1 MLEKTAKQR
10 YLNLLKK
17 VNIKACD
24 ECSEFWNN
32 VVFCK
37 LDLDNKVEAFIGYL
51 LTDFI
56 TDKITDTS
64 SDYAGQM
71 INYDHPEEDYANL
84 AMDTAKL
91 YKVAVENAYC
101 EYLDHKDE
109 IEKIDLKD
117 LKDYLDT
124 EDFYDMDSDIEGWNM
139 IYNAPYLDALSD
151 KDKKVLD
158 DLLAKF
164 N

>member
-1 MLEKTAKQR
+1 MLKKDAKQR
-10 YLNLLKK
+10 YLDLLKK

-37 LDLDNKVEAFIGYL
+37 LDLNNKMEAFIGYL

-71 INYDHPEEDYANL
+71 ITYDHPEEDYAKL
-84 AMDTAKL
+84 AMDTARL
-91 YKVAVENAYC
+91 YKVA
-101 EYLDHKDE
+101 
-109 IEKIDLKD
+109 LKM
-117 LKDYLDT
+117 L
-124 EDFYDMDSDIEGWNM
+124 IVN
-139 IYNAPYLDALSD
+139 I
-151 KDKKVLD
+151 
-158 DLLAKF
+158 
-164 N
+164 

>member
-1 MLEKTAKQR
+1 MLEKDAKQK
-10 YLNLLKK
+10 YMDLLKK

-24 ECSEFWNN
+24 ECSDFWNS

-37 LDLDNKVEAFIGYL
+37 LDQNNKMEAFIGYL

-56 TDKITDTS
+56 SDKITYTS
-64 SDYAGQM
+64 TNYADQM
-71 INYDHPEEDYANL
+71 LDYDHPEEDYAKL
-84 AMDTAKL
+84 AMDTAKR
-91 YKVAVENAYC
+91 YKIAVENAYC

-109 IEKIDLKD
+109 VEKLDLKD
-117 LKDYLDT
+117 LKGYMDT

-139 IYNAPYLDALSD
+139 IYNPPYLDALSD
-151 KDKKVLD
+151 DDKKSLD
-158 DLLAKF
+158 DLLAKL